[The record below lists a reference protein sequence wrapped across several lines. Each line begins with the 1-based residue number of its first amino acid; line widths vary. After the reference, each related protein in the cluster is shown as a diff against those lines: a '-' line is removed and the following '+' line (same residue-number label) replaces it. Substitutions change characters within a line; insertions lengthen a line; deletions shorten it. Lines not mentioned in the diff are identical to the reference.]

1 MIETMKESSEI
12 MVATITIDKGKMTR
26 EIVRDKV
33 HDQET
38 RDKEAN
44 AHDRVHQGQ
53 SQDNMMVHLAR
64 ITPGTEEDETIKSRV
79 RNHNSQRLEILTDQA
94 QELISAIEK
103 LT

>member
-1 MIETMKESSEI
+1 MTETMIESSETV
-12 MVATITIDKGKMTR
+12 VAVMTIDIGKMTR
-26 EIVRDKV
+26 EIVRDKA
-33 HDQET
+33 HGRET

-44 AHDRVHQGQ
+44 AHDRAHQGQ
-53 SQDNMMVHLAR
+53 SQDNMMVHLAQ
-64 ITPGTEEDETIKSRV
+64 IIQGTEEDETIKSRV